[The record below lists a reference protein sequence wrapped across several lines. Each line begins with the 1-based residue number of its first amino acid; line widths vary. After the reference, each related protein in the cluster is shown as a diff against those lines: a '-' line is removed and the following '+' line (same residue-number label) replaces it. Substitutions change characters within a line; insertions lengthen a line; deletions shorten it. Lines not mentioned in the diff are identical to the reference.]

1 MHSRWN
7 LCFDKRWRSHVSDSL
22 LQADVTVTAY
32 QMMQLLYVFGVSHND
47 NQSSYYDQLTEVA
60 EIFFYPTVAILL
72 DEGLDQTEWR
82 FYEVETSGDSAN

>member
-1 MHSRWN
+1 
-7 LCFDKRWRSHVSDSL
+7 
-22 LQADVTVTAY
+22 
-32 QMMQLLYVFGVSHND
+32 MQLLYVFGVSHND

-82 FYEVETSGDSAN
+82 FYEVETSGDSANWPKNGDALFSKYCTWT